1 MLFKLQLCIFRVS
14 ARGQKK
20 KWSQCS
26 ARRFHHTF
34 RMGGAW
40 RVLEKKS
47 AYAMATKSSAPLLYS
62 SFMANSLGHTKS
74 KFASGISVERY
85 HIRQFTP

>member
-34 RMGGAW
+34 CMGGAW
-40 RVLEKKS
+40 RVMENNF
-47 AYAMATKSSAPLLYS
+47 AYAMATKSSAL
-62 SFMANSLGHTKS
+62 
-74 KFASGISVERY
+74 RY
-85 HIRQFTP
+85 HILHGKLNGAYEVEIRIRGFSRAISR